1 MDFNAFI
8 RQSRLLDVFLLG
20 PLQIYI
26 GLLAHHWFASV
37 FMIIVG
43 VANIIYNLHN
53 YLYIEKRAISRILPH
68 TIITRNGKTQWHR
81 LYNLV
86 VMYPIFIYVLA
97 TEYENFP
104 AIVCI
109 LFILD
114 IVIGFAFNLNNY
126 LKYSS

>member
-26 GLLAHHWFASV
+26 GLLARHWFASV

-53 YLYIEKRAISRILPH
+53 YLYIEKRAISKILPQA
-68 TIITRNGKTQWHR
+68 IITRNGKTQWHR

-97 TEYENFP
+97 TEYENLP

-109 LFILD
+109 LFVLD
-114 IVIGFAFNLNNY
+114 IVIGFAFNLNNF
-126 LKYSS
+126 LKYL